1 MRTPIL
7 KVQSQF
13 ASVLAVL
20 AWVPT
25 LANGSLVAASLSDQF
40 AARSVLDGASASFDG
55 ANGAATAEIGEPN
68 HGGTRRR
75 TLWGAWKAP
84 GTGNVTVDTLGS
96 SYNTVLAVYVGQR
109 LDGLKMVAQ
118 NDDLTDSSL
127 SRLTFPTLAGET
139 YSIAVDGEVA
149 NNTSVGNAR
158 VNVAFTPIN
167 QPGGVVGMD
176 HFEERQTLSSGMAA
190 LGVCN
195 TRFFG
200 IDTFEPA
207 RTGNRDQTAWWRWIA
222 PTNGTVTLDTLQSN
236 FDTILTV
243 YVGTRLDGLTEV
255 AQSIDTGNVR
265 QSLVTFQARAGQ
277 EYQIHV
283 DGEDANSTGWGSAV
297 LRLNLQPNGS
307 PGGVPG
313 SDGFETRGE
322 LAGLNAEG
330 VAMNRLFSAQAFEPN
345 HGSSRRATAWWSW
358 TAPETG
364 LVRMRTE
371 GSEFDTTLTVY
382 TGDTLSKLQRVAF
395 NDDVAGAKWSE
406 VRFEARRGDRFAIVI
421 DGANANSTGF
431 GNIRLRVD
439 QATPPSQTLAVY
451 PALEVEL
458 PGLAG
463 ARYQLQSSE
472 DFVVWINVGEVRLG
486 EGKPIRVFDSTRG
499 TQRRFYR
506 YLTY

>member
-1 MRTPIL
+1 MNTSNLEIRN
-7 KVQSQF
+7 QF
-13 ASVLAVL
+13 TTVLAAL
-20 AWVPT
+20 AWVAA
-25 LANGSLVAASLSDQF
+25 LANGSVGAASLSDSF
-40 AARSVLDGASASFDG
+40 ATRGVQDGASASFDG

-68 HGGTRRR
+68 HGGSRRR

-84 GTGNVTVDTLGS
+84 GTGNVTIDTFGS
-96 SYNTVLAVYVGQR
+96 SYNTVVAVYAGQR
-109 LDGLKMVAQ
+109 LDGLRMVAQ
-118 NDDLTDSSL
+118 NDDLTDSNL
-127 SRLTFPTLAGET
+127 SRVTFPTSAGET

-149 NNTSVGNAR
+149 NNTSVGTAR
-158 VNVAFTPIN
+158 VNVSFTPVN
-167 QPGGVVGMD
+167 QPGAVVGAD
-176 HFEERQTLSSGMAA
+176 HFQERQTLGPGLSA

-243 YVGTRLDGLTEV
+243 YVGTHLDDLTEV
-255 AQSIDTGNVR
+255 AQAADTGNVR

-283 DGEDANSTGWGSAV
+283 DGEDANSTGWGNVV
-297 LRLNLQPNGS
+297 LRLNLEPNGLS
-307 PGGVPG
+307 GGIAG
-313 SDGFETRGE
+313 SDAFESRGE
-322 LAGLNAEG
+322 LAGSNAEG
-330 VAMNRLFSAQAFEPN
+330 IAMNRLFSDQAFEPN

-371 GSEFDTTLTVY
+371 GSELDTTLTVY
-382 TGDTLSKLQRVAF
+382 TGDTVSKLQRVAF
-395 NDDVAGAKWSE
+395 NDDVSGAKWSE
-406 VRFEARRGDRFAIVI
+406 VRFEARRGDRFAIVV
-421 DGANANSTGF
+421 DGSDANSTGF

-439 QATPPSQTLAVY
+439 QAIPPSQTLAVY
-451 PALEVEL
+451 PAMEVEL

-463 ARYQLQSSE
+463 VRYQLQSSE
-472 DFVVWINVGEVRLG
+472 DFVIWINVGEVRLG
-486 EGKPIRVFDSTRG
+486 EGKPIRVFDSSRG

-506 YLTY
+506 YLTF

>member
-1 MRTPIL
+1 MNASIL
-7 KVQSQF
+7 EVRNQF
-13 ASVLAVL
+13 TLVVTTL
-20 AWVPT
+20 AWAAAF
-25 LANGSLVAASLSDQF
+25 ANGSVGAASLSDAF
-40 AARSVLDGASASFDG
+40 AGRVVLDGATASFDG
-55 ANGAATAEIGEPN
+55 VNNAATAEIGEPN

-84 GTGNVTVDTLGS
+84 GTGNVTIDTFGS
-96 SYNTVLAVYVGQR
+96 TYNTVLAVYAGQR
-109 LDGLKMVAQ
+109 LDGLRMVAQ

-127 SRLTFPTLAGET
+127 SRVTFPTLAGET

-149 NNTSVGNAR
+149 NSSSVGTAK
-158 VNVAFTPIN
+158 VNVSFVAIN
-167 QPGGVVGMD
+167 QAGAVVGTD
-176 HFEERQTLSSGMAA
+176 HFQDRQALAPGLSA
-190 LGVCN
+190 LGACN

-207 RTGNRDQTAWWRWIA
+207 RIGNRDQTAWWRWIA
-222 PTNGTVTLDTLQSN
+222 PTSGTVTLDTLQSN

-243 YVGTRLDGLTEV
+243 YVGTRLDDLTEV
-255 AQSIDTGNVR
+255 AQSADTGNIR
-265 QSLVTFQARAGQ
+265 QSLVSFQARAGQ

-283 DGEDANSTGWGSAV
+283 DGEDANSTGWGNV
-297 LRLNLQPNGS
+297 LLRLNLQPNGL
-307 PGGVPG
+307 PGGVPA
-313 SDGFETRGE
+313 SDNFETRGE
-322 LAGLNAEG
+322 LAGSNAEG
-330 VAMNRLFSAQAFEPN
+330 VSMNRLFSAQAFEPN

-364 LVRMRTE
+364 LVLMRTE

-395 NDDVAGAKWSE
+395 NDDVTGAKWSE
-406 VRFEARRGDRFAIVI
+406 VRFEARRGDRFAIVV

-451 PALEVEL
+451 PAMEVEL
-458 PGLAG
+458 PGVAG

-472 DFVVWINVGEVRLG
+472 DFVVWLNVGEVRLG

-499 TQRRFYR
+499 TTRRYYR